1 MQRNDLELFADYHQF
16 YVQDEP
22 ATGDLS
28 SAWSDEAVGRL
39 LAVAPGVVGVGTASS
54 TDVPVSVEMHEAP
67 PQDDSEAFDQVNE
80 CTLVVTK
87 GPLVI
92 AGCTDY
98 FPDATRIPAQ
108 PGTYR
113 VRVSYLGV
121 CGAPSSV
128 ERYRLQLWPAPAI
141 EPTVV
146 KSRAA

>member
-1 MQRNDLELFADYHQF
+1 MQRNDLELFADYNQF
-16 YVQDEP
+16 YVQDEL
-22 ATGDLS
+22 ASGDLS
-28 SAWSDEAVGRL
+28 SAWSGEAVSRL
-39 LAVAPGVVGVGTASS
+39 LAVAPGVVGVGTASN
-54 TDVPVSVEMHEAP
+54 TDVPVTVEIHEAA
-67 PQDDSEAFDQVNE
+67 PQDDSAAFDQVNE
-80 CTLVVTK
+80 CTLVVAH

-98 FPDATRIPAQ
+98 FPTATRIQAK

-121 CGAPSSV
+121 SGVPGSE